1 MFISR
6 NLTYIFLERVFF
18 CPFLEHDPKPFP
30 FGCAC
35 PTEGY
40 FLMGPRPGSVGQ
52 WSGQGRE
59 GQGVPSSPKN
69 HPRPISQTSSCPSS
83 LLPQPPATAAV
94 AVSPRAGMR
103 KAWEGKGLAG
113 KQEPRRRL
121 APCFVSSGQDR
132 RRNWRHP
139 PICTTSYFYVFCNLK
154 FDTNSVWLPYS
165 FWR

>member
-6 NLTYIFLERVFF
+6 NLTYIFLGRVFF
-18 CPFLEHDPKPFP
+18 CLFLEHDPKPFP

-40 FLMGPRPGSVGQ
+40 FLMGPRPGSVRQ

-83 LLPQPPATAAV
+83 LLPKPPATAAV
-94 AVSPRAGMR
+94 AVSGRAGLR
-103 KAWEGKGLAG
+103 KAWEGKWLATC
-113 KQEPRRRL
+113 L
-121 APCFVSSGQDR
+121 ASRSHVDAHHPVSSLQARTGGE
-132 RRNWRHP
+132 
-139 PICTTSYFYVFCNLK
+139 IGGI
-154 FDTNSVWLPYS
+154 LPS
-165 FWR
+165 APLPTFTCFAI